1 MPCFLSLDRSRSSKG
16 ACRQLGVWKG
26 YDDSDVLMIVMK
38 HAGSNTNHAN
48 YGKNDND
55 VVDDDVEWAH
65 FAERKGLARATAL
78 T

>member
-1 MPCFLSLDRSRSSKG
+1 
-16 ACRQLGVWKG
+16 
-26 YDDSDVLMIVMK
+26 MIVMK

-55 VVDDDVEWAH
+55 VVDDNVEWTH

>member
-1 MPCFLSLDRSRSSKG
+1 MRVDCLVSAKE
-16 ACRQLGVWKG
+16 K
-26 YDDSDVLMIVMK
+26 YHDDLETLVKVIK
-38 HAGSNTNHAN
+38 HAGSNIDHAN